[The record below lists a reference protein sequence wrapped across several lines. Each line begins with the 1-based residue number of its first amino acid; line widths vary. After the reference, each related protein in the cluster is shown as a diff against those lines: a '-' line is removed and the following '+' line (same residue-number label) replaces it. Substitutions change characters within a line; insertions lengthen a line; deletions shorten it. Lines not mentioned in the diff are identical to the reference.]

1 LLDIVSAGPAYAAVP
16 PGRIN
21 INTAGTNALRA
32 LAAGV
37 YHTNDPLLAGGSGSG
52 SSFVVPAA
60 AVNEFVTAVITARDV
75 RPFFSASQLPGL
87 STGSGG
93 WPGSAVFGNREV
105 AGITA
110 ANDAASEEWFARV
123 YPLATVRSRNFLV
136 HVVAQTFFPDQI
148 DKRVSEYRAC
158 YHVYAEPE
166 RSADGLTTNAVPR
179 IVSSWGL

>member
-1 LLDIVSAGPAYAAVP
+1 
-16 PGRIN
+16 
-21 INTAGTNALRA
+21 
-32 LAAGV
+32 
-37 YHTNDPLLAGGSGSG
+37 
-52 SSFVVPAA
+52 
-60 AVNEFVTAVITARDV
+60 
-75 RPFFSASQLPGL
+75 
-87 STGSGG
+87 
-93 WPGSAVFGNREV
+93 V